1 MEDPIMSETVKV
13 IIVLLAVAA
22 FVVGAFVLASK
33 LFGPAKDTVRRER
46 KPRPAKK
53 EPAHAPASP
62 AAPRASKAP
71 SAAPLPDPRD
81 FAHLTPPAAY
91 SNQAAR
97 QAAPQPGRINYGS
110 ATQFVESAPQ
120 VNAAPAVPVP
130 AMGGAPGAVGGA
142 VMRVTIS
149 GDNGAP
155 KYYVDIRENE
165 LPVTIG
171 RGRSDARGKSIVV
184 NEPTV
189 SSQHAKLSV
198 KNGIVS
204 VCDCCSTCGTVIN
217 GENGSSLVLKSD
229 SRNTSVDLC
238 ADRFEMTLGRMSV
251 HVDILEPFCSTLRTG
266 CSVTLSASFEG
277 TAAGQW
283 TFSDSFSIGRHGAD
297 LLLADPLVSRLHA
310 MVFRSIDG
318 RFILRDQGSTN
329 GIVDARSGKQVSEI
343 ELQSGTVL
351 MIGDTEVRVD
361 ETRKNLARDE
371 MPLSR
376 PRTVYF
382 DSVSAAQNPRSV

>member
-1 MEDPIMSETVKV
+1 MSESVKV

-22 FVVGAFVLASK
+22 FVAGAFVLASK
-33 LFGPAKDTVRRER
+33 LFGPVKDTVRRER
-46 KPRPAKK
+46 KSRPAKK
-53 EPAHAPASP
+53 EPAYAPAP
-62 AAPRASKAP
+62 AAPKAP
-71 SAAPLPDPRD
+71 PAAPLPDPRN

-91 SNQAAR
+91 PDKAAAP
-97 QAAPQPGRINYGS
+97 QPAAPQPGKISYGS
-110 ATQFVESAPQ
+110 ATRFVETAPPA
-120 VNAAPAVPVP
+120 AAPAAP
-130 AMGGAPGAVGGA
+130 APFMDSASEAAGGA

-171 RGRSDARGKSIVV
+171 RGKSDARGKSIVV

-189 SSQHAKLSV
+189 SSQHARLSV
-198 KNGIVS
+198 KNGVLS
-204 VCDCCSTCGTVIN
+204 VCDCCSTCGTIIN

-266 CSVTLSASFEG
+266 CSITLSAGFEG
-277 TAAGQW
+277 TSAGQW
-283 TFSDSFSIGRHGAD
+283 TFCDSFSIGRHGAD

-310 MVFRSIDG
+310 MVYRSIDG

-329 GIVDARSGKQVSEI
+329 GVVDARTGKQISEI
-343 ELQSGTVL
+343 ELQSGTVI
-351 MIGDTEVRVD
+351 MIGDTELRVD
-361 ETRKNLARDE
+361 ETKKNLARNE

-382 DSVSAAQNPRSV
+382 DSVSAAQNPRFV